1 MGIRLDMERD
11 LTHPDCEAEEVQV
24 ERGEADK
31 GEVVQRSCHS
41 RLHHREEK

>member
-1 MGIRLDMERD
+1 MGIRQGTERD
-11 LTHPDCEAEEVQV
+11 LTHPDCVAAKAQV

-31 GEVVQRSCHS
+31 GEVVQRSRHS